1 MLQLRCINRWCTVPV
16 APDPRLASLLVWN
29 QCMLHATTSLHHHVV
44 GGLLF
49 SLCCI
54 TGWCTLLF
62 SLTAKSS
69 FASSRSLTALVS
81 TMAPPLHHL
90 CREHYIIFS
99 TGHLAGHLRGTGKGF
114 PFHSVKQTKRQ
125 SSWNILLGHIL
136 TDTNNHGSLIL
147 YINWGK
153 IERELSQSAQSNISV
168 GTWHLHS
175 WKKVG
180 T

>member
-1 MLQLRCINRWCTVPV
+1 MLQLRCITTWLVDCFLVF
-16 APDPRLASLLVWN
+16 AASL
-29 QCMLHATTSLHHHVV
+29 
-44 GGLLF
+44 GGA
-49 SLCCI
+49 
-54 TGWCTLLF
+54 LLF

-153 IERELSQSAQSNISV
+153 IERELSQSAQSIISV
-168 GTWHLHS
+168 GTWHLLS
-175 WKKVG
+175 QLSSSL
-180 T
+180 